1 MIVYLIWLSFVI
13 VWNFGFPD
21 ATPFADIIAAV
32 SFSFLSSKLKNLLK
46 PISLIST
53 MKKDE
58 KYWYE
63 NIKLIVK
70 CLLIWFTVSYVFGI
84 ILVDYLNLIRVGGY
98 KLGFWF
104 SQQGAIYVFVL
115 LIFYYAKEINKI
127 DEKYKGT

>member
-1 MIVYLIWLSFVI
+1 M
-13 VWNFGFPD
+13 ND
-21 ATPFADIIAAV
+21 
-32 SFSFLSSKLKNLLK
+32 KNNYWK
-46 PISLIST
+46 KNISLISR
-53 MKKDE
+53 
-58 KYWYE
+58 
-63 NIKLIVK
+63 

>member
-1 MIVYLIWLSFVI
+1 MK
-13 VWNFGFPD
+13 D
-21 ATPFADIIAAV
+21 
-32 SFSFLSSKLKNLLK
+32 KNNYWK
-46 PISLIST
+46 KNISLISR
-53 MKKDE
+53 
-58 KYWYE
+58 
-63 NIKLIVK
+63 

-84 ILVDYLNLIRVGGY
+84 ILVDYLNLIRFGGY